1 MRPAALPTSGS
12 DRQRGCNEIRYRPER
27 KFWQIAL
34 ADLER
39 ELGTDRT
46 GLSSAEAAL
55 RRLRYGPNALEER
68 RRLSL
73 PLKFLS
79 RFRNPLVIILLVAA
93 GVSALTGDLTSFII
107 ISTIVLM
114 SAALDTV
121 QEFRAEQAA
130 EALKVSVA
138 LKELVLRD
146 GKEVT
151 VLGDDLVPGDV
162 VLLAAG
168 DLVPADG
175 RLLEA
180 RDFFVNEALLTG
192 ESYPSEKD
200 ARDEGVDSP
209 EVASATNAAFMGSSV
224 MNGSARLMVWGTGLA
239 TQLGQISSSLRRAPP
254 PSALD
259 QGAHRFGMLIV
270 RFTGALVLFVLLIN
284 LLFHRPWLESFL
296 FAVALAVGLTPE
308 LLPMIISVTL
318 ARGAIRMAK
327 VQVIVK
333 RLGAIHD
340 LGSMDVLCTDK
351 TGTLTEAKISLERQ
365 VALSGA
371 DSPHV
376 LDLAWLN
383 SHFQAGLRNPLD
395 AAIIESGPPRGA
407 GWAKI
412 DEVPFDFQRRRVS
425 VLVEH
430 EGRRLLVTKGA
441 PEDVIKLATRYEEPD
456 KPELLSLDE
465 AARVRAAKVFEG
477 LSAAG
482 FRALGVAWRELE
494 PNRARAAVAD
504 EQQLVFAGFVVF
516 SDPPKASAGAAIAAL
531 GAKGVGVK
539 ILSGDNE
546 RVTQHVCAALGIPI
560 TGLLTGT
567 EIEALD
573 DEALAARLEETNL
586 FCRVTPVQKNRIIL
600 SLRHRGHVVGYL
612 GDGINDAPSLHTAD
626 VGISVESAVDVAKD
640 AADIILLRQDL
651 GVLERGVTEGRR
663 AFGNIMKFIMM
674 AMSSNFGNMFSMAGA
689 TLILPFLPML
699 PVQILL
705 NNLLY
710 AVSEM
715 PIPLDAVDSEITEKP
730 EHWDMRFIRNFMLV
744 MGPVSS
750 IFDFLTFGLLL
761 LVFHANE
768 ALFQTGWF
776 IELLATQVLVIFVLR
791 TRRNPLK
798 SRPHPLL
805 ATTSIAVVVLAVVLP
820 FTPLG
825 SWFGFV
831 PPSAT
836 FLLAIAG
843 LTVSYLLLAQGA
855 KWAFYRRWP
864 PVGGAPAPLMRAQ
877 LPLLERS

>member
-1 MRPAALPTSGS
+1 MTSDTG
-12 DRQRGCNEIRYRPER
+12 PER
-27 KFWQIAL
+27 KFWQLAI
-34 ADLER
+34 ADLEKEFGAGR
-39 ELGTDRT
+39 N
-46 GLSSAEAAL
+46 GLSSAEAAA
-55 RRLRYGPNALEER
+55 RRLRYGPNTLEAR

-93 GVSALTGDLTSFII
+93 VISGVTGDLTSLII
-107 ISTIVLM
+107 ITTIVLM
-114 SAALDTV
+114 SAVLDTV
-121 QEFRAEQAA
+121 QEYRAEEAA
-130 EALKVSVA
+130 EALKVSVT
-138 LKELVLRD
+138 LKERVLRD
-146 GKEVT
+146 GQEVI
-151 VLGDDLVPGDV
+151 VLGQDLVPGDV

-175 RLLEA
+175 RLVES

-192 ESYPSEKD
+192 EPYPAEKH
-200 ARDEGVDSP
+200 ARDEGVDSS
-209 EVASATNAAFMGSSV
+209 EVAEATNAAFMGSSV
-224 MNGSARLMVWGTGLA
+224 MNGSAKLFVCATGLT
-239 TQLGQISSSLRRAPP
+239 TQLGQISSTLRRAPP
-254 PSALD
+254 PSALE
-259 QGAHRFGMLIV
+259 QGTRQFGMLIV
-270 RFTGALVLFVLLIN
+270 RLTEILVLFVLLIN
-284 LLFHRPWLESFL
+284 IAVFHRPWLESFL

-308 LLPMIISVTL
+308 LLPMIVSVTL

-327 VQVIVK
+327 AQVIVK
-333 RLGAIHD
+333 RLAAIHD

-351 TGTLTEAKISLERQ
+351 TGTLTEAKISLARQ
-365 VALSGA
+365 VAFSGDA
-371 DSPHV
+371 SEHV

-395 AAIIESGPPRGA
+395 TAIVESGGTSGPARDA
-407 GWAKI
+407 GWTKI

-430 EGRRLLVTKGA
+430 EGRRLLITKGA
-441 PEDVIKLATRYEEPD
+441 PEDIIKLSSRYEEPG
-456 KPELLSLDE
+456 KPEPLPLDDE
-465 AARVRAAKVFEG
+465 ARTRAAKVFERLG
-477 LSAAG
+477 ADG
-482 FRALGVAWRELE
+482 FRALGVAWRALE
-494 PNRARAAVAD
+494 PDRARAAVAD
-504 EQQLVFAGFVVF
+504 EQELVFAGFVVF

-546 RVTQHVCAALGIPI
+546 RVTQHVCTELGIPI

-567 EIEALD
+567 EIEALSE
-573 DEALAARLEETNL
+573 EALGARLEQTNL

-600 SLRHRGHVVGYL
+600 GLRHRGHVVGYL

-640 AADIILLRQDL
+640 AADIILLQQDL

-715 PIPLDAVDSEITEKP
+715 PIPLDEVDNEITEKP

-744 MGPVSS
+744 LGPVSS

-761 LVFHANE
+761 LVFHASE

-776 IELLATQVLVIFVLR
+776 IESLATQVLVIFVLR
-791 TRRNPLK
+791 TRRNPLR

-805 ATTSIAVVVLAVVLP
+805 AATSVAVVVLAVVLP

-825 SWFGFV
+825 AWFGFA
-831 PPSAT
+831 PPSAA
-836 FLLAIAG
+836 FLFAIAG
-843 LTVSYLLLAQGA
+843 LTVSYLVLAQGA
-855 KWAFYRRWP
+855 KWAFYRLWSP
-864 PVGGAPAPLMRAQ
+864 GGIAPAPHVRSH
-877 LPLLERS
+877 LPLVGRS

>member
-1 MRPAALPTSGS
+1 MALV
-12 DRQRGCNEIRYRPER
+12 
-27 KFWQIAL
+27 
-34 ADLER
+34 DLEAQ
-39 ELGTDRT
+39 LGAGPD
-46 GLSSAEAAL
+46 GLSSADAAA
-55 RRLRYGPNALEER
+55 RRLRYGPNTLEER
-68 RRLSL
+68 QRLSVF
-73 PLKFLS
+73 LKFLS
-79 RFRNPLVIILLVAA
+79 RFRNPLVLILLVAA
-93 GVSALTGDLTSFII
+93 VISALTGDLTSFII

-114 SAALDTV
+114 SAVLDTV
-121 QEFRAEQAA
+121 QEHRAEEAA
-130 EALKVSVA
+130 ERLKISVA
-138 LKELVLRD
+138 PRAKVKHD
-146 GKEVT
+146 GREIT
-151 VLGDDLVPGDV
+151 APAAELVPGDV

-192 ESYPSEKD
+192 ESYPAEKRASD
-200 ARDEGVDSP
+200 DGVDSP

-224 MNGSARLMVWGTGLA
+224 MNGSARLMVCSTGLA

-259 QGAHRFGMLIV
+259 RGTYRFGMLIV
-270 RFTGALVLFVLLIN
+270 RFTEILVLFVLLIN

-308 LLPMIISVTL
+308 LLPMIVSVTL

-327 VQVIVK
+327 AQVIVK

-351 TGTLTEAKISLERQ
+351 TGTLTEARIGLARQ

-371 DSPHV
+371 DSEHV
-376 LDLAWLN
+376 LELAWLN

-395 AAIIESGPPRGA
+395 AAIVESGPPRGA
-407 GWAKI
+407 GWAKL

-425 VLVEH
+425 VLVERG
-430 EGRRLLVTKGA
+430 GRRLLITKGA
-441 PEDVIKLATRYEEPD
+441 PEDVIKLATRYEEPG
-456 KPELLSLDE
+456 KPELLPLDE
-465 AARVRAAKVFEG
+465 AARARAAKVFEG
-477 LSAAG
+477 VSTDG
-482 FRALGVAWRELE
+482 FRVLGVAWRELE
-494 PNRARAAVAD
+494 PDRARAAVAD
-504 EQQLVFAGFVVF
+504 EQDLVFAGFVVF
-516 SDPPKASAGAAIAAL
+516 FDPPKASAGAAIAAL

-546 RVTQHVCAALGIPI
+546 RVTLHVCAELGIPI
-560 TGLLTGT
+560 TGLLTGV
-567 EIEALD
+567 EIEMLS

-600 SLRHRGHVVGYL
+600 GLKHRGHVVGYL
-612 GDGINDAPSLHTAD
+612 GDGINDAPSLHTSD
-626 VGISVESAVDVAKD
+626 VGISVDSAVDVAKD
-640 AADIILLRQDL
+640 AADIILLQQDL

-710 AVSEM
+710 AVSEL
-715 PIPLDAVDSEITEKP
+715 PIPLDEVDSEITEKP

-750 IFDFLTFGLLL
+750 IFDYLTFGLLL
-761 LVFHANE
+761 LVFHASQ

-776 IELLATQVLVIFVLR
+776 IESLATQVLVIFVLR
-791 TRRNPLK
+791 TRRNPLR

-805 ATTSIAVVVLAVVLP
+805 VTTSVAVVVLAVVLP
-820 FTPLG
+820 FTQLG
-825 SWFGFV
+825 AWFGFV
-831 PPSAT
+831 PPSGA
-836 FLLAIAG
+836 FLIAIAG
-843 LTVSYLLLAQGA
+843 LSVSYLMLAQGA
-855 KWAFYRRWP
+855 KWAFYRLQPR
-864 PVGGAPAPLMRAQ
+864 GGAAPAALLRPHFPLIG
-877 LPLLERS
+877 RS

>member
-1 MRPAALPTSGS
+1 MTSDSG
-12 DRQRGCNEIRYRPER
+12 PER

-39 ELGTDRT
+39 QLGAGRD
-46 GLSSAEAAL
+46 GLSSAEAAA
-55 RRLRYGPNALEER
+55 RRLRYGPNILEER
-68 RRLSL
+68 QRLSL

-79 RFRNPLVIILLVAA
+79 RFHNPLVIILLVAA
-93 GVSALTGDLTSFII
+93 AISALTGDLASFII

-114 SAALDTV
+114 SAVLDTV
-121 QEFRAEQAA
+121 QEYRAEEAA
-130 EALKVSVA
+130 EHLKVSVA
-138 LKELVLRD
+138 LKEQVLRD
-146 GKEVT
+146 GGEIT
-151 VLGDDLVPGDV
+151 LPGQDLVPGDV

-192 ESYPSEKD
+192 ESYPAEKH
-200 ARDEGVDSP
+200 ARDGGIDSP

-224 MNGSARLMVWGTGLA
+224 MNGSARLMVCDTGHA
-239 TQLGQISSSLRRAPP
+239 TQLGQISSTLRRAPP

-259 QGAHRFGMLIV
+259 QGTHRFGMLIV
-270 RFTGALVLFVLLIN
+270 RFTEILVLFVLLIN
-284 LLFHRPWLESFL
+284 LLFHRPWLQSFL

-308 LLPMIISVTL
+308 LLPMIVSVTL

-327 VQVIVK
+327 AQVIVK

-340 LGSMDVLCTDK
+340 LGSMDVVCTDK
-351 TGTLTEAKISLERQ
+351 TGTLTEAKISLARQ

-371 DSPHV
+371 ASEHV

-383 SHFQAGLRNPLD
+383 SYFQAGLRNPLD
-395 AAIIESGPPRGA
+395 TAIVESGPPRGA

-430 EGRRLLVTKGA
+430 EDRRLLVTKGA
-441 PEDVIKLATRYEEPD
+441 PEDVIKLATRYEEPGQ
-456 KPELLSLDE
+456 PALLSLDE
-465 AARVRAAKVFEG
+465 AARTRAARVFDG
-477 LSAAG
+477 LSADG

-494 PNRARAAVAD
+494 PDRAVATVAD
-504 EQQLVFAGFVVF
+504 ERDLIFAGFVVF
-516 SDPPKASAGAAIAAL
+516 FDPPKASAGAAIAAL

-546 RVTQHVCAALGIPI
+546 RVTQHVCAELGIPI
-560 TGLLTGT
+560 TGVLTGT
-567 EIEALD
+567 EIEALN

-586 FCRVTPVQKNRIIL
+586 FCRVSPAQKSRIIL
-600 SLRHRGHVVGYL
+600 GLRHRGHVVGFL

-626 VGISVESAVDVAKD
+626 VGISVDSAVDVAKD
-640 AADIILLRQDL
+640 AADIILLEHDL
-651 GVLERGVTEGRR
+651 GVLERGITEGRR

-699 PVQILL
+699 PEQILL

-715 PIPLDAVDSEITEKP
+715 PIPLDEVDSEITEKP
-730 EHWDMRFIRNFMLV
+730 EHWDMHFIRNFMLV
-744 MGPVSS
+744 LGPVSS

-776 IELLATQVLVIFVLR
+776 IESLATQVLVIFVLR

-798 SRPHPLL
+798 SRPHRLL
-805 ATTSIAVVVLAVVLP
+805 ATTSVVVVVLAVVLP

-825 SWFGFV
+825 AWFGFV
-831 PPSAT
+831 PPSAA

-843 LTVSYLLLAQGA
+843 LTVSYLLLAQSA
-855 KWAFYRRWP
+855 KWAFYRLWQPAGIATP
-864 PVGGAPAPLMRAQ
+864 PPLRSH
-877 LPLLERS
+877 LPLIGRS